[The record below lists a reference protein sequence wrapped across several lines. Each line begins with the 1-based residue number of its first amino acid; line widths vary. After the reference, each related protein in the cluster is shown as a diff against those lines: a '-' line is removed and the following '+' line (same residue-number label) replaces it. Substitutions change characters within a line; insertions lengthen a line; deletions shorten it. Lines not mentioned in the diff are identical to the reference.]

1 MPDVSGEHA
10 AGKRLALVIGVDQTR
25 SSILPALKHAVTDA
39 QDVADV
45 LVQRCQFSLHV
56 PPLLGEQAT
65 SANIKRTV
73 LELVRQRS
81 ADDFLLLYFSGHG
94 QQAYDELRQ
103 EIRHTYLGSADFKE
117 EEVEEDPMTM
127 HVSLHW
133 LRERL
138 FEKTNAGRVL
148 VILDCCYGEDIRT
161 GSDHTLDELRRQLQ
175 HYFEIP
181 GAEVKKRRA
190 GLYAALAA
198 AGYDKTAGEADG
210 HGMMTKLLLKVLRGE
225 EPAVVGPQGQMTLNR
240 LLDYI
245 NTEMPGEYKPVISYT
260 NSSGQECVLVTY
272 PELARKSSRALVA
285 DCPTSYLPF
294 MRNNLFQ
301 PRPGEFEDLEKMLL
315 PSGTARQPVR
325 VGLVGV
331 TGMGGIGKTQLAIE
345 FAYRY
350 QERFPGGIFWMAA
363 TEHTLFDWQ
372 RHFAELAS
380 NADYLPAD
388 DDLSHPENER
398 RRARHLCRYLAQHAD
413 ALLILDNVEEPEL
426 VTSALPALAGS
437 DVRCA
442 ILYTSRVTSALHDVR
457 LHHVEHLPPDAA
469 LRLLLETTRP
479 QTWAAIAAGQES
491 AETRAARGVCE
502 RVGYLPLALV
512 HLRGR
517 LAQDEQATLV
527 RMDQALRQGKL
538 ASLKQVLFET
548 FRWSWERVHDEVARR
563 LFLLSCSFPEAT
575 PISLWLLG
583 LAAGLG
589 ENAESFEPLGEA
601 CLQLQ
606 AANLF
611 ERLSGE
617 QVRLHPLVRE
627 FGRRLVAEDGD
638 TGETLLK
645 EAGEQLTS
653 EFEDLNKLERR
664 ARRAGYWGCLEQ
676 VRSAREYAELL
687 LTEKAERLEQVERW
701 LDRESYVL
709 ADGRWWPQVL
719 PGLFYQQLSNR
730 ALEVG
735 TPLPA
740 GEVPACWLRQTGQ
753 VGAEDRSL
761 LRIYAGHTGRVRSVA
776 FAPDG
781 SRVLTGSGDSTA
793 RLWETASGKLLATL
807 ADHTD
812 SVKSVAIS
820 PDGSRVLTGSRDGTA
835 QLWETASG
843 KLLTTLAGHTGGVKS
858 VAFAPDGSRVL
869 TGSYDGTARLWE
881 TASGKLLATLAGHT
895 SRVRSVAFAPD
906 GSRVLT
912 GSDDSTARL
921 WETTSSKLL
930 VTLVGHTEWVRSVA
944 FSPDGSRVLTG
955 SYDGTARLW
964 ETASGKLLA
973 TLAGHTSRV
982 RSVAFAPD
990 GGRVLTGSDDS
1001 TARLWETASGK
1012 LLATVVGHTGGVKS
1026 VAFSPDGSRMLTGS
1040 DDSTARLWETAS
1052 GKLLATLAGHTG
1064 RVGSVT
1070 FSPDGSRVLT
1080 GSDDSTARL
1089 WETTSSKLLATEVGH
1104 RDWVGSVAFSP
1115 NGSRVLTGS
1124 DDSTARLWETASGKL
1139 LATLAGHS
1147 SGVGSVAF
1155 SPDGSRVLTGSDDS
1169 TARLWETT
1177 SSKLLATLADH
1188 TGGVKS
1194 VAFSPDGSRVLT
1206 GSGDGRARL
1215 WETTSSKLLATVA
1228 GHSSGVE
1235 SVAFAPDGSRV
1246 LTGSGDST
1254 ARLWEMASG
1263 KLLATLAG
1271 HRGGVGSIAFSPD
1284 GSRVLTGSR
1293 NGTARVWEMAS
1304 GRLLATLAGHAGVV
1318 GSVTFA
1324 PDGHLVMTCDQH
1336 GRVLLWRAS
1345 GADMGSLLGMYVATY
1360 EVGTVYWQD
1369 NTHVIVA
1376 DKGGPHFRP
1385 HFYQLKLEGM

>member
-1 MPDVSGEHA
+1 MSHSPDVPCGQA

-45 LVQRCQFSLHV
+45 LVQRCQFTLYA

-65 SANIKRTV
+65 SASIKRAV

-103 EIRHTYLGSADFKE
+103 EIRHTYLGSADIKE

-138 FEKTNAGRVL
+138 FEKTDAGRVL

-161 GSDHTLDELRRQLQ
+161 GSDHTLDELRQQLQ

-181 GAEVKKRRA
+181 GAEVKKRRP

-198 AGYDKTAGEADG
+198 AGYDKTAGEEDG
-210 HGMMTKLLLKVLRGE
+210 HSTMTRLLLKALRGE
-225 EPAVVGPQGQMTLNR
+225 EPAVVGAQGQISLNR

-245 NTEMPGEYKPVISYT
+245 NTEMPGEQKPVISYT
-260 NSSGQECVLVTY
+260 NSTGQECMLVTY
-272 PELARKSSRALVA
+272 PELARRPSRALVA
-285 DCPTSYLPF
+285 ERPTSYFPIV
-294 MRNNLFQ
+294 RNTPFQ
-301 PRPGEFEDLEKMLL
+301 PCPGEFEDLETMLL
-315 PSGTARQPVR
+315 SSGATQSPVR

-331 TGMGGIGKTQLAIE
+331 IGMGGIGKSRLAVE
-345 FAYRY
+345 FADRYRD
-350 QERFPGGIFWMAA
+350 RFSGGIFSMPA
-363 TEHTLFDWQ
+363 TGHTLFDWQ

-781 SRVLTGSGDSTA
+781 SRVLTGSDDSTA
-793 RLWETASGKLLATL
+793 RLWETTSSKLL
-807 ADHTD
+807 
-812 SVKSVAIS
+812 V
-820 PDGSRVLTGSRDGTA
+820 
-835 QLWETASG
+835 
-843 KLLTTLAGHTGGVKS
+843 
-858 VAFAPDGSRVL
+858 
-869 TGSYDGTARLWE
+869 
-881 TASGKLLATLAGHT
+881 TLAGHT

-930 VTLVGHTEWVRSVA
+930 VTLVGHTGGVKSVA
-944 FSPDGSRVLTG
+944 FSPDGSRMLTG
-955 SYDGTARLW
+955 SDDSTARLW

-973 TLAGHTSRV
+973 TVVGHTSRV

-1026 VAFSPDGSRMLTGS
+1026 VAFSPDGSRVLTGSGDGRARLWETTSSKLLATVVGHTGGVKSVAFSPDGSRMLTGS

-1052 GKLLATLAGHTG
+1052 GKLLATLAGH
-1064 RVGSVT
+1064 
-1070 FSPDGSRVLT
+1070 
-1080 GSDDSTARL
+1080 
-1089 WETTSSKLLATEVGH
+1089 
-1104 RDWVGSVAFSP
+1104 
-1115 NGSRVLTGS
+1115 
-1124 DDSTARLWETASGKL
+1124 SG
-1139 LATLAGHS
+1139 
-1147 SGVGSVAF
+1147 GVGSVAF

-1206 GSGDGRARL
+1206 GSGDG
-1215 WETTSSKLLATVA
+1215 
-1228 GHSSGVE
+1228 
-1235 SVAFAPDGSRV
+1235 
-1246 LTGSGDST
+1246 T

>member
-1 MPDVSGEHA
+1 MDMGKRGVQDMPDVSGEHA

-45 LVQRCQFSLHV
+45 LVQRCQFTLYA

-65 SANIKRTV
+65 SASIKRAV

-103 EIRHTYLGSADFKE
+103 EIRHTYLGSADIKE

-138 FEKTNAGRVL
+138 FEKTDAGRVL

-583 LAAGLG
+583 LATGLG

-627 FGRRLVAEDGD
+627 FGQDLLAAQNDRGTTLATTAIERLA
-638 TGETLLK
+638 T
-645 EAGEQLTS
+645 A
-653 EFEDLNKLERR
+653 FADLNALERR
-664 ARRAGYWGCLEQ
+664 TQRQGYWGCLEQ
-676 VRSAREYAELL
+676 VRAARDYAVLL
-687 LTEKAERLEQVERW
+687 HAGQAVALTRIERW
-701 LDRESYVL
+701 LDRESYLL
-709 ADGRWWPQVL
+709 AGEAGWGQRL
-719 PGLFYQQLSNR
+719 PGLLYQQLSNH
-730 ALEVG
+730 AVEEGVV
-735 TPLPA
+735 LPA
-740 GEVPACWLRQTGQ
+740 GEAPAQWIEQMKR
-753 VGAEDRSL
+753 VGAEDQAL
-761 LRIYAGHTGRVRSVA
+761 LRIFAGHTGS
-776 FAPDG
+776 
-781 SRVLTGSGDSTA
+781 
-793 RLWETASGKLLATL
+793 
-807 ADHTD
+807 
-812 SVKSVAIS
+812 
-820 PDGSRVLTGSRDGTA
+820 
-835 QLWETASG
+835 
-843 KLLTTLAGHTGGVKS
+843 
-858 VAFAPDGSRVL
+858 
-869 TGSYDGTARLWE
+869 
-881 TASGKLLATLAGHT
+881 
-895 SRVRSVAFAPD
+895 
-906 GSRVLT
+906 
-912 GSDDSTARL
+912 
-921 WETTSSKLL
+921 
-930 VTLVGHTEWVRSVA
+930 VRSVA
-944 FSPDGSRVLTG
+944 FSPDGHLVLTG
-955 SYDGTARLW
+955 SVDGTARLW
-964 ETASGKLLA
+964 ESQTGQPLA
-973 TLAGHTSRV
+973 TYQGHTD
-982 RSVAFAPD
+982 SVF
-990 GGRVLTGSDDS
+990 
-1001 TARLWETASGK
+1001 
-1012 LLATVVGHTGGVKS
+1012 S
-1026 VAFSPDGSRMLTGS
+1026 VAFSPDGHL
-1040 DDSTARLWETAS
+1040 
-1052 GKLLATLAGHTG
+1052 
-1064 RVGSVT
+1064 
-1070 FSPDGSRVLT
+1070 
-1080 GSDDSTARL
+1080 
-1089 WETTSSKLLATEVGH
+1089 
-1104 RDWVGSVAFSP
+1104 
-1115 NGSRVLTGS
+1115 
-1124 DDSTARLWETASGKL
+1124 
-1139 LATLAGHS
+1139 
-1147 SGVGSVAF
+1147 
-1155 SPDGSRVLTGSDDS
+1155 
-1169 TARLWETT
+1169 
-1177 SSKLLATLADH
+1177 
-1188 TGGVKS
+1188 
-1194 VAFSPDGSRVLT
+1194 VLT
-1206 GSGDGRARL
+1206 GSGDR
-1215 WETTSSKLLATVA
+1215 
-1228 GHSSGVE
+1228 
-1235 SVAFAPDGSRV
+1235 
-1246 LTGSGDST
+1246 T
-1254 ARLWEMASG
+1254 ARL
-1263 KLLATLAG
+1263 
-1271 HRGGVGSIAFSPD
+1271 
-1284 GSRVLTGSR
+1284 
-1293 NGTARVWEMAS
+1293 
-1304 GRLLATLAGHAGVV
+1304 
-1318 GSVTFA
+1318 
-1324 PDGHLVMTCDQH
+1324 
-1336 GRVLLWRAS
+1336 
-1345 GADMGSLLGMYVATY
+1345 
-1360 EVGTVYWQD
+1360 
-1369 NTHVIVA
+1369 
-1376 DKGGPHFRP
+1376 
-1385 HFYQLKLEGM
+1385 